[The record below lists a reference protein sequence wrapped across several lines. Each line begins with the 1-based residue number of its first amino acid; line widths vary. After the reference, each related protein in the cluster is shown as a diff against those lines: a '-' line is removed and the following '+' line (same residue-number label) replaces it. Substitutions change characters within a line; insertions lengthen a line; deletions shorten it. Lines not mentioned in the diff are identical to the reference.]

1 MKSGNK
7 PYTCNEYRI
16 EMILLGLNN
25 RLNQENLTQ
34 EERQKI
40 EEEIVRLESDMGMS

>member
-1 MKSGNK
+1 MKSGSK

-25 RLNQENLTQ
+25 RLNQENLSQ

-40 EEEIVRLESDMGMS
+40 EEEIARIESDMGMS

>member
-1 MKSGNK
+1 MKSKGNK
-7 PYTCNEYRI
+7 YTCNEYRA

-25 RLNQENLTQ
+25 RLNQENLTE

-40 EEEIVRLESDMGMS
+40 EKEIKSLESVMGMN